1 MAEVMKKSAISNKF
15 FVVEERPNP
24 TTDLYLIPKLLAKG
38 VDMVKLS
45 FDDLPAVTQLTGATV
60 IFVRYVP
67 KKWKVFVTEH
77 RGVIHD
83 VVFFMDDDLFDLR
96 ATKGTPVKY
105 RFKLA
110 RLSTS
115 RQPWLKNMGAQLWL
129 STPHLMQKYAD
140 WNPVHVYPRA
150 MVRRR
155 DIVQV
160 FYHGSSSHQREIHWL
175 YDVMKAV
182 LVEDENIAFEIIGGR
197 EVNKQFK
204 SLPRTTVLHPMSWL
218 TYKTLLCQPG
228 RAIGL
233 APLLDEPF
241 NHARSYTKF
250 FDITQAGAVGIFAT
264 ESQFAEVVEDQVNG
278 RLVAMDKSA
287 WVAAILEL
295 ARSPEKR
302 TAMYQNA
309 LNEVDHLVE
318 HEI

>member
-1 MAEVMKKSAISNKF
+1 MAEVMQKSAPSETF
-15 FVVEERPNP
+15 FVIEERPNP
-24 TTDLYLIPKLLAKG
+24 TTDLYLVPKLLAKG
-38 VDMVKLS
+38 VEMVKLS
-45 FDDLPAVTQLTGATV
+45 FDDLPTIQQLAGATV

-67 KKWKVFVTEH
+67 KKWKLFITEH
-77 RGVIHD
+77 RDLIRD

-115 RQPWLKNMGAQLWL
+115 RQPWLKSMRARLWL

-155 DIVQV
+155 EIVQV

-182 LVEDENIAFEIIGGR
+182 LAEEENIAFEIIGGR
-197 EVNKQFK
+197 DVNKQYK
-204 SLPRTTVLHPMSWL
+204 SLPRTMVLHPMNWL
-218 TYKTLLCQPG
+218 AYKTLLCQPG

-250 FDITQAGAVGIFAT
+250 FDITQTGAVGVFAK
-264 ESQFAEVVEDQVNG
+264 ESQYAEVVQDQENG

-302 TAMYQNA
+302 ATMYQNA
-309 LNEVDHLVE
+309 LNDIDHLVE

>member
-1 MAEVMKKSAISNKF
+1 MKKMPASEKF

-24 TTDLYLIPKLLAKG
+24 TTDLYLVPKLLAKG
-38 VDMVKLS
+38 VEMVKLS
-45 FDDLPAVTQLTGATV
+45 FDDLPSAKQLQGATI

-67 KKWKVFVTEH
+67 KKWKLFITEH
-77 RGVIHD
+77 RDEIRE

-115 RQPWLKNMGAQLWL
+115 RQPWLKNMGAKLWL

-155 DIVQV
+155 EMVQV

-182 LVEDENIAFEIIGGR
+182 LAEDENIAFEIIGGR
-197 EVNKQFK
+197 DVNKQYK

-218 TYKTLLCQPG
+218 TYKSLLCQSG
-228 RAIGL
+228 RTIGL

-250 FDITQAGAVGIFAT
+250 FDITQAGAVGVFAK
-264 ESQFAEVVEDQVNG
+264 ESQYAEVVQDQQNG

-309 LNEVDHLVE
+309 LDEVDHLAE